1 MAAWFLGCRAGLRIA
16 AECLGPADRKGHAGI
31 GWAMRKNRFDDAEI
45 PFDDVNFAR
54 RLLLELTDVLQD
66 VIGYQEA
73 RGFIA
78 VVGAR
83 IGDAFNSAYRMAAGR
98 RVLACDDVAD
108 ALVDLKRRI
117 GGDFYVMEQNDEE
130 IVFGNRR
137 CPFGAAVEG
146 RPALCMMT
154 SNVFGRIAAENLGYA
169 KVSVEEAFATGDKR
183 CVVRVMLQASKRRE
197 GTPGREYFHVGADQ
211 ELLPARESAMEP

>member
-1 MAAWFLGCRAGLRIA
+1 
-16 AECLGPADRKGHAGI
+16 
-31 GWAMRKNRFDDAEI
+31 MRKNRFDAAVI
-45 PFDDVNFAR
+45 PFDDVNFTR
-54 RLLLELTDVLQD
+54 RLLLELTDVLQG

-83 IGDAFNSAYRMAAGR
+83 MGDALNDAYRRAAGR
-98 RVLACDDVAD
+98 PVLTQEDVAD
-108 ALVDLKRRI
+108 ALIDLKRRI
-117 GGDFYVMEQNDEE
+117 GGDFYIMERNDEE
-130 IVFGNRR
+130 IVLGNRR

-169 KVSVEEAFATGDKR
+169 KVVVEEAFATGDKR
-183 CVVRVMLQASKRRE
+183 CVVRVMLEASQRRE
-197 GTPGREYFHVGADQ
+197 GAPGREYFHVGADH
-211 ELLPARESAMEP
+211 EPLLAREIETEP

>member
-1 MAAWFLGCRAGLRIA
+1 
-16 AECLGPADRKGHAGI
+16 
-31 GWAMRKNRFDDAEI
+31 MRENRFDDADI
-45 PFDDVNFAR
+45 PFDDVNFTR
-54 RLLLELTDVLQD
+54 RLLLELTDVLQGI
-66 VIGYQEA
+66 VGYQEA

-78 VVGAR
+78 IVGAR
-83 IGDAFNSAYRMAAGR
+83 MGDAFNGAYRKAAGR
-98 RVLACDDVAD
+98 PVLTHEDVAH

-117 GGDFYVMEQNDEE
+117 GGDFYIMERNDEE

-169 KVSVEEAFATGDKR
+169 KVAVEEAFATGDNR
-183 CVVRVMLQASKRRE
+183 CVVRVMLQASQRRE
-197 GTPGREYFHVGADQ
+197 GITGREYFHVGADPDP
-211 ELLPARESAMEP
+211 LPARESETEP